1 MIKLDQNRFY
11 TIGHR
16 GMEKG
21 EVENSLKAFSKAI
34 ELGLDFV
41 EMDLQITKDD
51 KIIVFHDRNLK
62 KKTSLRGKPKDFTL
76 EKIKDTHIETEA
88 GKDKIPTLEQVFKLV
103 KNQDRIIISS
113 FSYEYLEN
121 FKLINPNIF
130 LTWLIKPKSPIFLKR
145 KIDKILKTQKEHQ
158 MQGIS
163 LHISNLSKKTA
174 QLCKQKQIFIFV
186 WGIRNK
192 EDYKYCL
199 SLSINGFTAPDPEYL
214 LKILN

>member
-103 KNQDRIIISS
+103 KNQSDNLKMI
-113 FSYEYLEN
+113 LELKSD
-121 FKLINPNIF
+121 FKLN
-130 LTWLIKPKSPIFLKR
+130 
-145 KIDKILKTQKEHQ
+145 
-158 MQGIS
+158 
-163 LHISNLSKKTA
+163 
-174 QLCKQKQIFIFV
+174 
-186 WGIRNK
+186 
-192 EDYKYCL
+192 
-199 SLSINGFTAPDPEYL
+199 
-214 LKILN
+214 ILNNLIQKYKFQNSILI